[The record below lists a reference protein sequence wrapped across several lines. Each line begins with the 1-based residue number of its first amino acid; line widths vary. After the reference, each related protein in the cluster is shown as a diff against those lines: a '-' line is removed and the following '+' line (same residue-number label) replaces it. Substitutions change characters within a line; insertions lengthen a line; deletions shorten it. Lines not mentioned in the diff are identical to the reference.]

1 MRFWKSLLILIVVV
15 SVIVWLYPSEEPRR
29 GPDDN
34 LVAYVG
40 GMCKVMDRHIDQP
53 NDGVDALFRYYGQ
66 HTPDMMKQFGDLLVE
81 IERIHDD
88 RAHDA
93 RARKANHK
101 LRKAFKRCERTAERF
116 AEAVERNPRARAKL
130 ERGVDR
136 LGRTLEIIFS
146 GAEADSML
154 DDIRSFPLLR

>member
-1 MRFWKSLLILIVVV
+1 MRFWKSLLVLLIVV
-15 SVIVWLYPSEEPRR
+15 SVVVWLYPSDEQRR
-29 GPDDN
+29 GPDDH

-40 GMCKVMDRHIDQP
+40 GMCKVMDRHVDQP
-53 NDGVDALFRYYGQ
+53 NAGVDALFGYYGK

-81 IERIHDD
+81 IERIQDD
-88 RAHDA
+88 RAHDR
-93 RARKANHK
+93 RAQKANQK

-116 AEAVERNPRARAKL
+116 IDAVEDDPRARAKL
-130 ERGVDR
+130 ERGLDR

-146 GAEADSML
+146 GAESDSML

>member
-1 MRFWKSLLILIVVV
+1 MLVLMVVV
-15 SVIVWLYPSEEPRR
+15 GVIIWWYPNDETRR

-40 GMCKVMDRHIDQP
+40 GMCKVMDKHLDQP
-53 NDGVDALFRYYGQ
+53 NAGVDALFGYYSK

-81 IERIHDD
+81 IERIQDD
-88 RAHDA
+88 KAHDR
-93 RARKANHK
+93 RAKKANHK
-101 LRKAFKRCERTAERF
+101 LRKAFQRCERTAQRF
-116 AEAVERNPRARAKL
+116 ADAIESDPQARRKL

-146 GAEADSML
+146 GAEADSL
-154 DDIRSFPLLR
+154 LSEVRSFPLLR